1 LKEPPSEANNYGF
14 SKRFGLAGIDFPIF
28 SAQTVPETSFTCSG
42 KVNGGYYADPETKCQ
57 LYHICSGGKNF
68 SQLCPNGTIWDQE
81 DFTCANWKKV
91 DCTEEGLSLSSNH
104 VDDFGAEQ
112 EFITL
117 DLDVSNPL
125 ENLPWQNRD

>member
-1 LKEPPSEANNYGF
+1 MTILNNL
-14 SKRFGLAGIDFPIF
+14 SR
-28 SAQTVPETSFTCSG
+28 
-42 KVNGGYYADPETKCQ
+42 YYADPETKCQ

-81 DFTCANWKKV
+81 DFTCANWKRV